1 MKTGEMDID
10 VILRSMSPRLNE
22 GEYVFVTLTDISQV
36 NRNDTICELR
46 EAEGTTVVI
55 EKSKADELGF
65 TYNYVA
71 AWITLNVHSAL
82 ESVGLTAAFSTALT
96 QHNISCNVIAGFYHD
111 HIFVDAKDATKAIE
125 VITNLSKIN

>member
-1 MKTGEMDID
+1 VKTGEMDID

>member
-1 MKTGEMDID
+1 MDID
-10 VILRSMSPRLNE
+10 VILRSMSPWLNE
-22 GEYVFVTLTDISQV
+22 GKYVFVTLTDISQV

>member
-1 MKTGEMDID
+1 VKTGETDID
-10 VILRSMSPRLNE
+10 VILQNMSPRLNE
-22 GEYVFVTLTDISQV
+22 EEYVFATLTDISQV
-36 NRNDTICELR
+36 NRNDTICEFR
-46 EAEGTTVVI
+46 EAAGTTIVI

-82 ESVGLTAAFSTALT
+82 EAVGLTAAFSTALA

-111 HIFVDAKDATKAIE
+111 HIFVDVKDAMRAIE
-125 VITNLSKIN
+125 VLTNLSKIN